1 MQALKGASGRIAEIV
16 TLIDEIAFQTNLL
29 ALNAAVEAAR
39 AGEQGRGFAVVASEV
54 RGLAQRSAS
63 AAREIKALIQDSV
76 QKVHD
81 GSALVEQSGRQLEE
95 IVASAK
101 RVTDIVSEIAGASQE
116 QSLGI
121 DQVNN
126 AVSRMDQVTQ
136 GSAARSEELVATA
149 ESLASQAR
157 EIHALAAR
165 FKLGTERPAA
175 SEPPAGQEPPAGFA
189 PPSSPRPASPRGHR
203 FERGRHGRGRG
214 GPGSPASSG
223 SCPGGERSAD
233 QVTGRSRPRASR
245 RRRSAGR

>member
-1 MQALKGASGRIAEIV
+1 MQELKSASGRIAEIV

-81 GSALVEQSGRQLEE
+81 GSVLVEQSGRQLED

-101 RVTDIVSEIAGASQE
+101 RVTDIVSEIASASQE
-116 QSLGI
+116 QSVGI
-121 DQVNN
+121 DQVNT

-136 GSAARSEELVATA
+136 GSAARTEELVATA

-157 EIHALAAR
+157 ELNALSVR
-165 FKLGTERPAA
+165 FKVAAVPPAP
-175 SEPPAGQEPPAGFA
+175 SEPLAGQAPPAGIDPPA
-189 PPSSPRPASPRGHR
+189 PPSSPAPSPPPGPPRRARPSP
-203 FERGRHGRGRG
+203 E
-214 GPGSPASSG
+214 
-223 SCPGGERSAD
+223 
-233 QVTGRSRPRASR
+233 ASR
-245 RRRSAGR
+245 GFRLAGQLRIVPGRRA